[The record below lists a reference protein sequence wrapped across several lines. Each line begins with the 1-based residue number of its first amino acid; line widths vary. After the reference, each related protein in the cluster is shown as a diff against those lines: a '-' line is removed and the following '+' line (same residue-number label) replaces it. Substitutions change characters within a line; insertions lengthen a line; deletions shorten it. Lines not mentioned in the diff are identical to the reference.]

1 MNIRERINSIDLKRV
16 IKASTLLVG
25 LILIVFISFFNA
37 TFDFENFN
45 WYEWSANS
53 SILVGIMI
61 FGILMG
67 GSTGTDIQQEKIEYN
82 ENGKVIGGRYQK
94 SCSEY
99 NEIRAIIEPIKIY
112 FSQFWL
118 WYKEKTL
125 IEKKI
130 DFLIDNQFDSKQATK
145 IVKNIE
151 KEDLVSGKLVYNHAE
166 PLIKYYEKNGVK
178 IKKVDIERIEIIK
191 QIFTFK
197 LETYG
202 DSYYLSLFDDIE
214 SKVSDVEK
222 GKKINE
228 KIARDKRTNFG
239 LKISSSLIISIVW
252 GALTI
257 YELTS
262 GGGEDAVRKA
272 WLNLISRV
280 SALITSYLSGF
291 STSVVNVRDKA
302 SAIENKTD
310 ILKTFKSCYDN
321 KTFVPETYEQIEQ
334 RELREQEEYEKS
346 IENSSEECDNNN
358 ALNIVTEQS

>member
-1 MNIRERINSIDLKRV
+1 MSIKERLNSVDLKKI
-16 IKASTLLVG
+16 IKASTLFVG
-25 LILIVFISFFNA
+25 LVLIVFISFFNA
-37 TFDFENFN
+37 TFDFTNFN
-45 WYEWSANS
+45 WYEWLANS

-67 GSTGTDIQQEKIEYN
+67 GSTGTDIQQEK
-82 ENGKVIGGRYQK
+82 ENGRYQVA
-94 SCSEY
+94 CTQY
-99 NEIRAIIEPIKIY
+99 NEIALAIENIRIY

-118 WYKEKTL
+118 WYKERKL

-130 DFLIDNQFDSKQATK
+130 DFLIDNQFDSRLATI

-151 KEDLVSGKLVYNHAE
+151 KEDLESGKLLYNLADPSE
-166 PLIKYYEKNGVK
+166 KIYVKNGIK
-178 IKKVDIERIEIIK
+178 IKKLNIDQIDIVK

-197 LETYG
+197 LDTYG

-214 SKVSDVEK
+214 SKVNDAEK

-228 KIARDKRTNFG
+228 KIARDKRANFG
-239 LKISSSLIISIVW
+239 LKITSSLIISIVW

-272 WLNLISRV
+272 WLNLISRI

-291 STSVVNVRDKA
+291 STSVINVRDKA

-310 ILKTFKSCYDN
+310 ILKTFKSCYEN
-321 KTFVPETYEQIEQ
+321 KSFVPETYEEMIE
-334 RELREQEEYEKS
+334 REYREQEQAKL
-346 IENSSEECDNNN
+346 IEQNNNVCDNNIVPN
-358 ALNIVTEQS
+358 LNGTIME

>member
-1 MNIRERINSIDLKRV
+1 MSIRERINSIDLKRV

-37 TFDFENFN
+37 TFDFEHFN
-45 WYEWSANS
+45 WAEWSANS

-67 GSTGTDIQQEKIEYN
+67 GSTGTDIQQEK
-82 ENGKVIGGRYQK
+82 ENGRYQVA
-94 SCSEY
+94 CGEY
-99 NEIRAIIEPIKIY
+99 NEISNAIDNIKIY

-118 WYKEKTL
+118 WYKERKL

-130 DFLIDNQFDSKQATK
+130 DFLIDNQFDSRLATI

-151 KEDLVSGKLVYNHAE
+151 KEDLESGKLLYNIAE
-166 PLIKYYEKNGVK
+166 PTEKIYIKNKIK
-178 IKKVDIERIEIIK
+178 IKKLNIEQIEIIK

-197 LETYG
+197 LDTYG

-214 SKVSDVEK
+214 SKVNDAEK

-272 WLNLISRV
+272 WLNLISRI

-310 ILKTFKSCYDN
+310 ILKTFKSCYEN
-321 KTFVPETYEQIEQ
+321 GSFVPETYEQMIE
-334 RELREQEEYEKS
+334 REYREQEQAKLVEQKDKV
-346 IENSSEECDNNN
+346 CDND
-358 ALNIVTEQS
+358 IVPNLIGDTVME